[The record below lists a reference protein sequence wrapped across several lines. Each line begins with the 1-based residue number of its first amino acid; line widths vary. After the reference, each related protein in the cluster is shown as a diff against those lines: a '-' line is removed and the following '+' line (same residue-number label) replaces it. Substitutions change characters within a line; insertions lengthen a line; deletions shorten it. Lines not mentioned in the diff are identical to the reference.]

1 MQAVILAAGMGRR
14 LKEHT
19 KDKTKCMVNVG
30 GQTIIERGLRIL
42 DAKGLSRIVIVTGYK
57 SEGLT
62 EHVNSLKL
70 STPVVYINNSE
81 YENTSN
87 LYSLNLAGE
96 YLKEDDTLVIESDI
110 VYEAAVIDRILESDE
125 ECLTFVSRPKPWMD
139 GSIVTLDGD
148 SYINDFIG
156 ADNFAFQNMDS
167 YYKTVS
173 MKRKVYIVK
182 VIF

>member
-70 STPVVYINNSE
+70 STPVVYINKIRVICIRLISQE
-81 YENTSN
+81 SI
-87 LYSLNLAGE
+87 SR
-96 YLKEDDTLVIESDI
+96 KMTL
-110 VYEAAVIDRILESDE
+110 L
-125 ECLTFVSRPKPWMD
+125 
-139 GSIVTLDGD
+139 
-148 SYINDFIG
+148 
-156 ADNFAFQNMDS
+156 
-167 YYKTVS
+167 
-173 MKRKVYIVK
+173 
-182 VIF
+182 